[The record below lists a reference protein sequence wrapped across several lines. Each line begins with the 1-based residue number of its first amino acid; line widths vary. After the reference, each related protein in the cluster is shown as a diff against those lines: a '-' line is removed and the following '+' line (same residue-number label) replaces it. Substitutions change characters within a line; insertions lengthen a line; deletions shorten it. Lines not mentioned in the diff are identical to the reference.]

1 MTGSTQPRDQSS
13 SRAAADSRPLSSR
26 VRKRQ
31 LRVDRARLPVRPSR
45 CRKDATVPGTSI
57 WMTRAKSPTSIPSS
71 SVLVET
77 MTQSRASANASSER
91 RRSATESEA
100 CDKNVV
106 TPLARRL
113 SPSFS
118 TCRRDSQNTRRFS
131 PRCRAAITLAAFSR
145 DPT

>member
-57 WMTRAKSPTSIPSS
+57 WMTRCQVTYIDTEFQRAGGDDDTVACLGECFLRTPSLS
-71 SVLVET
+71 HRKRGVRQERGHTLGPQTLTEFLDL
-77 MTQSRASANASSER
+77 SA
-91 RRSATESEA
+91 
-100 CDKNVV
+100 
-106 TPLARRL
+106 
-113 SPSFS
+113 
-118 TCRRDSQNTRRFS
+118 
-131 PRCRAAITLAAFSR
+131 
-145 DPT
+145 